1 MSHSVVVLASYLDV
15 SWCFLFLIEKKFGYL
30 TFLDVIR
37 SFLAFLFIIESLVH
51 VNMAEN
57 SPLG

>member
-1 MSHSVVVLASYLDV
+1 MSHSVVVLPSYLDV
-15 SWCFLFLIEKKFGYL
+15 SWCILFLIEMKFGYL

-37 SFLAFLFIIESLVH
+37 GLLAFLFIIESLVH